1 MSGRLA
7 LVTGATGFVGS
18 HLAEALAAA
27 GWRVRA
33 LARPTSDLRWVRA
46 IPGAEVAAG
55 DVTAPASLDAAVAG
69 AGTVFHCAG
78 LTAARRS
85 RDYDRVNAGGT
96 RNLLEAC
103 ARRRDPP
110 RFVLV
115 SSQAAAGPSAVG
127 VPVTEDVP
135 CRPLS
140 PYGESKKRA
149 EGIVRESAGP
159 VPFTIVRPP
168 AVYGPR
174 DRATL
179 EFFKLVSRGILPDR
193 GRRDALLSLV
203 HVRDLVA
210 GILRAGE
217 EPRAVGGTYFL
228 AHPEP
233 ALWSGI
239 FEAVAEAMGRPK
251 LRRVPFTKPVLWLV
265 ALGQE
270 IAAAAT
276 GRVPPLSRKRLPEFL
291 HTSWVCS
298 SERAAK
304 DLGWRAKVPHREG
317 LAESA
322 AWYKREG
329 WL

>member
-1 MSGRLA
+1 MPSRLA

-18 HLAEALAAA
+18 HLAEALAAG

-46 IPGAEVAAG
+46 IAGVEIAHG
-55 DVTAPASLDAAVAG
+55 DVTDPAGLGAAVEG
-69 AGTVFHCAG
+69 AAAVFHCAG
-78 LTAARRS
+78 LTAARRG
-85 RDYDRVNAGGT
+85 RDFLRVNAGGT
-96 RNLLEAC
+96 RNLIEAC

-115 SSQAAAGPSAVG
+115 SSQAAAGPSADG
-127 VPVTEDVP
+127 VPVTEDAP

-149 EGIVRESAGP
+149 EEIVREVAGP
-159 VPFTIVRPP
+159 VPSTIVRPP

-174 DRATL
+174 DKATL
-179 EFFKLVSRGILPDR
+179 EFFKLVSRGIFPDR

-210 GILRAGE
+210 GIVRAGE
-217 EPRAVGGTYFL
+217 DPRAVGRTYFL
-228 AHPEP
+228 AHAEP
-233 ALWSGI
+233 ARWSGI
-239 FEAVAEAMGRPK
+239 FEAVAAALGRRK

-265 ALGQE
+265 ALAQE
-270 IAAAAT
+270 VAAAAT
-276 GRVPPLSRKRLPEFL
+276 GRVPPLTRKRLPEFL
-291 HTSWVCS
+291 HASWICS
-298 SERAAK
+298 SERAAR
-304 DLGWRAKVPHREG
+304 DLGWRAQVPHREG
-317 LAESA
+317 LAEAA
-322 AWYKREG
+322 AWYRREG